1 MNIEDLSCEL
11 RRDADRL
18 LREGFSFEAT
28 AEALTGLGATVN
40 ADAVAKYYR
49 SSQRVQRAR
58 IRRQLETAK
67 ELKDRL
73 RDPRARDSAVGDAVI
88 MAGVQQLCAQMIAVT
103 EGSASR
109 MRNPGATASLRGQAM
124 VLSQEADEL
133 KVKVLEARLVVEGER
148 RRVAAEHALQL
159 KEMAESPGNGASLS
173 PAMIRKIQEVY
184 GIVSQD
190 LSGTAGDN
198 EAGEWLA
205 R

>member
-1 MNIEDLSCEL
+1 
-11 RRDADRL
+11 
-18 LREGFSFEAT
+18 
-28 AEALTGLGATVN
+28 
-40 ADAVAKYYR
+40 
-49 SSQRVQRAR
+49 
-58 IRRQLETAK
+58 
-67 ELKDRL
+67 
-73 RDPRARDSAVGDAVI
+73 
-88 MAGVQQLCAQMIAVT
+88 
-103 EGSASR
+103 
-109 MRNPGATASLRGQAM
+109 M

-190 LSGTAGDN
+190 LSGTSGDN
-198 EAGEWLA
+198 EADEWLA